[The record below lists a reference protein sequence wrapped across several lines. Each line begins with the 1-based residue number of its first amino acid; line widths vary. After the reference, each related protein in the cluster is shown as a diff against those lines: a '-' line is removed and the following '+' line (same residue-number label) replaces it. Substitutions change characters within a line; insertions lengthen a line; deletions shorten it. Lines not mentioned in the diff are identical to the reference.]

1 MSLSGS
7 ILLIGGSGGLGQAL
21 NRQLQ
26 KYGEKVVAWPRIG
39 LNQSLPEVPDDI
51 YAVIYAAQSDD
62 VRSEC
67 ITDDLLWVNAILPSK
82 IAIKCAE
89 KGVNSFVY
97 CSTGSVYAPS
107 STDLFETS
115 PQVEPHK
122 STPYVSS
129 KRDGEKSLIK
139 LASSIPNIIVIR
151 PFFLFGIGARLDRLF
166 SQLLKRIKD
175 RQAINITQGTG
186 LIFNPCPLTD
196 AASFIRNQLS
206 SDAGF
211 RIYNVAG
218 AEVFSIFEVS
228 NWLGEAMGKVPIY
241 SGDDEPV
248 SRIVADVTKMR
259 ETGFDWP
266 RSLKNHVTDF
276 AHHYG

>member
-7 ILLIGGSGGLGQAL
+7 ILLIGGNGGLGKAL
-21 NRQLQ
+21 TRQLQ
-26 KYGEKVVAWPRIG
+26 KCGEKVVSWPRIG
-39 LNQSLPEVPDDI
+39 PYQSLPEVPDDI

-62 VRSEC
+62 MRSER
-67 ITDDLLWVNAILPSK
+67 ITDDLLWVNAILPRK
-82 IAIKCAE
+82 IAINCAE

-107 STDLFETS
+107 SMNLCEVS
-115 PQVEPHK
+115 LQVERDK
-122 STPYVSS
+122 GTPYISS

-151 PFFLFGIGARLDRLF
+151 PFFLFGVGSRLDRLF

-175 RQAINITQGTG
+175 REAINIAKGTG
-186 LIFNPCPLTD
+186 LIFNPCPLSD
-196 AASFIRNQLS
+196 AASFIKNELYRN
-206 SDAGF
+206 AGF

-218 AEVFSIFEVS
+218 AEISSIFEVS
-228 NWLGEAMGKVPIY
+228 NWLGEAMGKAPIF
-241 SGDDEPV
+241 SVDDEPV

-259 ETGFDWP
+259 ETGFDWSN
-266 RSLKNHVTDF
+266 SLKNHVTDF